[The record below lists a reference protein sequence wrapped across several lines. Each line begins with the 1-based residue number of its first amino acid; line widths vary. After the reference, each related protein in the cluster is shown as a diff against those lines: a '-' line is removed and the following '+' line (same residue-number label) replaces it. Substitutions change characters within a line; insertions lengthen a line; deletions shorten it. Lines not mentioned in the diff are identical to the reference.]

1 MPTQK
6 RTQNATHHPPT
17 PHKTSQ
23 PKRLQPTQQHTNIPT
38 PTHTPIFQRLCHT
51 EPSPT
56 QHAVYALTQ
65 QPTPRPPQH
74 IPKTPTHTRTT
85 PPTHTTCPP
94 PRPIPTPH
102 QHPIQP
108 RAPRHAPLPT
118 IQPPTRLLTQPKPTL
133 HPPKPHL
140 QLPPLPQLQQQLLQ
154 RHRQPPSALVI
165 TNRVYPKR
173 HRLARLA
180 LLRALVMP
188 PHHKHKKHS
197 LAPPQPTTRTQ
208 HLHRQAHRTP
218 PHRHRHLLPARA
230 LAPFLLRCP
239 HLVAVDPPTP
249 PTRSGLSGQLA
260 PARVFARAHTTNRTC
275 GKSNCPNALVSP
287 RPSPTH
293 SSSCS
298 GRPAALS
305 HPRTRCRL
313 TRSSPLSRSVAR
325 WGWRS
330 VPLGRRSGANRWAH
344 SGRRGRHQAS
354 PPSRSVV
361 PCAVRAQRERFG
373 D

>member
-6 RTQNATHHPPT
+6 RTQNATHNPPT

-65 QPTPRPPQH
+65 QPTPRTPQH
-74 IPKTPTHTRTT
+74 IPKTPPRTRTT

-165 TNRVYPKR
+165 THRVYPKR

-197 LAPPQPTTRTQ
+197 LAPAQPTTRTQ

-260 PARVFARAHTTNRTC
+260 PARVFARAHTTNRMRQVQLPQRFGVAPPVAHAQQQLLGAPC
-275 GKSNCPNALVSP
+275 GVEPPPHALQGDAPALYLGALRGGVGVA
-287 RPSPTH
+287 
-293 SSSCS
+293 CLWGE
-298 GRPAALS
+298 GREPIDGHTAGVGVVIKPAL
-305 HPRTRCRL
+305 
-313 TRSSPLSRSVAR
+313 
-325 WGWRS
+325 
-330 VPLGRRSGANRWAH
+330 
-344 SGRRGRHQAS
+344 
-354 PPSRSVV
+354 PSRSVV
-361 PCAVRAQRERFG
+361 PCAVRAQRGRFG